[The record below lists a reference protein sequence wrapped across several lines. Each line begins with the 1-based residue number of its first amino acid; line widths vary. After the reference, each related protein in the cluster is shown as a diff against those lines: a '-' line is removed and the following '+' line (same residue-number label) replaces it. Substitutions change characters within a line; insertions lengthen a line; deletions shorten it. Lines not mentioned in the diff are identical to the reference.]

1 MAIPR
6 GKALYPTDVAT
17 AALSA
22 RPRRWAGEGDRGD
35 NRRMPTLRSN
45 TAAAAWM
52 VAAVAFFALMDAAM
66 KMLAAHYPALQ
77 VATLRGAASLPFV
90 LLWVLATAGPRSILP
105 VRWGLHL
112 LRGVLGIAMIGC
124 FAWAL
129 RSLPLSTAYTIYFVA
144 PLLVAA
150 LSVPLLGEYVGPRR
164 WAAIGVGLVGVLVV
178 LRPGMNGFVSLP
190 GLMVLLA
197 AIAYAVASVLVSLLA
212 RTDTPQSLVVWFLLI
227 MALGAGV
234 LALPEWTPL
243 RLADTGWIAG
253 MGLAG
258 ALGQVA
264 LTQAFRRGDASL
276 IAPLEYSGLIWVIPW
291 DWLLWRKLPDAWT
304 WVGAAIIVA
313 SGLYLLHRE
322 RVRAA
327 VRPPPQAHP

>member
-1 MAIPR
+1 
-6 GKALYPTDVAT
+6 
-17 AALSA
+17 
-22 RPRRWAGEGDRGD
+22 
-35 NRRMPTLRSN
+35 MPSSRSN

-52 VAAVAFFALMDAAM
+52 IAAVACFALMDAAM
-66 KMLAAHYPALQ
+66 KLLTAHYPALQ
-77 VATLRGAASLPFV
+77 VATLRGGASLPFV
-90 LLWVLATAGPRSILP
+90 LLWVLATAGPRSIVP

-144 PLLVAA
+144 PLLVTA
-150 LSVPLLGEYVGPRR
+150 LSVPLLGEHVGPRR
-164 WAAIGVGLVGVLVV
+164 WAAIGIGLVGVLVV
-178 LRPGMNGFVSLP
+178 LRPGVGGFVSLP

-197 AIAYAVASVLVSLLA
+197 ATAYALAAVLVSLLA
-212 RTDTPQSLVVWFLLI
+212 RTETPQSLVVWFLLI
-227 MALGAGV
+227 MALGAGA
-234 LALPEWTPL
+234 LAWPAWIPL
-243 RLADTGWIAG
+243 RLADAGWIATL
-253 MGLAG
+253 GLAG

-322 RVRAA
+322 RVRAT
-327 VRPPPQAHP
+327 VRPPPLAHP

>member
-1 MAIPR
+1 
-6 GKALYPTDVAT
+6 
-17 AALSA
+17 
-22 RPRRWAGEGDRGD
+22 
-35 NRRMPTLRSN
+35 MPSSRSN

-52 VAAVAFFALMDAAM
+52 IAAVACFALMDAAM
-66 KMLAAHYPALQ
+66 KLLTAHYPALQ
-77 VATLRGAASLPFV
+77 VATLRGGASLPFV
-90 LLWVLATAGPRSILP
+90 LLWVLATAGPRSIVP

-144 PLLVAA
+144 PLLVTA
-150 LSVPLLGEYVGPRR
+150 LSVPLLGEHVGPRR
-164 WAAIGVGLVGVLVV
+164 WAAIGIGLVGVLVV
-178 LRPGMNGFVSLP
+178 LRPGMGGFVSLP

-197 AIAYAVASVLVSLLA
+197 ATAYALAAVLVSLLA
-212 RTDTPQSLVVWFLLI
+212 RTETPQSLVVWFLLI
-227 MALGAGV
+227 MALGAGA
-234 LALPEWTPL
+234 LAWPAWIPL
-243 RLADTGWIAG
+243 RLADAGWIATL
-253 MGLAG
+253 GLAG

-322 RVRAA
+322 RVRAT
-327 VRPPPQAHP
+327 VRPPPLAHP

>member
-1 MAIPR
+1 
-6 GKALYPTDVAT
+6 
-17 AALSA
+17 
-22 RPRRWAGEGDRGD
+22 
-35 NRRMPTLRSN
+35 
-45 TAAAAWM
+45 M
-52 VAAVAFFALMDAAM
+52 VAAVACFALMDAAM
-66 KMLAAHYPALQ
+66 KLLAAHYPALQ
-77 VATLRGAASLPFV
+77 VATLRGGASLPFV
-90 LLWVLATAGPRSILP
+90 LLWVLATAGTRSIVP

-112 LRGVLGIAMIGC
+112 LRGMLGIAMIGC

-150 LSVPLLGEYVGPRR
+150 LSVPLLGERVGPRR
-164 WAAIGVGLVGVLVV
+164 WAAIGIGLVGVLVV
-178 LRPGMNGFVSLP
+178 LRPGVGGFVSLP

-197 AIAYAVASVLVSLLA
+197 ATAYAVAAVLVSLLA

-227 MALGAGV
+227 MALGAGA
-234 LALPEWTPL
+234 LAWPAWIPL
-243 RLADTGWIAG
+243 RLADAGWIATL
-253 MGLAG
+253 GLAG

-304 WVGAAIIVA
+304 WLGAAIIVA

-322 RVRAA
+322 RVRAT
-327 VRPPPQAHP
+327 VRPPPQVHP